1 MSLFNP
7 RILDASIRDVTAD
20 LNDTQKAD
28 VLLHALQHLPIQ
40 GCRTIMENAVQSLLQ
55 VPNLPSANIARALLL
70 RAKGRLAA
78 GYRTSAQQDLH
89 SVLTVD
95 PENQDVKAIIQVQH
109 LRPEML
115 LREPDCP
122 PRFSAEVWRE
132 IALFLP
138 KRDLKS
144 LLFVPNALSRIASQ
158 LLFREI
164 NIHLTAA
171 VEPGGADSRFRPTQG
186 ESVDQDID
194 AWHYQRSADILT
206 RILVDPHFAG
216 QVRSLSIFALSYDV
230 KQPLAF
236 QVGMLMNALPKL
248 LNLRKVHCSGNKELI
263 ARMLHTVH
271 SYNPRL
277 QRLSLVYEPHIRAT
291 DHAVDIEVPVF
302 KHLTHFAI
310 SSDGGSSSSVHTFLA
325 QSRDT
330 LRSLSINNPR
340 WRFPTEAISVRH
352 LTQIEFS
359 GCFST
364 DTQAFSEILAN
375 GHQLESLMLSGT
387 LECTPSSL
395 FRKYRTALP
404 FLRHFSLTIT
414 NLHRHIADRELCP
427 AISEFLR
434 ERSQL
439 RTYHLLIPPTDARR
453 IGFDASAWGVLP
465 VLSNLSSLSITYPRD
480 LSPAL
485 AGWLVP
491 RTVRALTLDLSHAVT
506 EDFMAFM
513 NQLRTG
519 MPPVLRYIGITNI
532 PIRSALSVVEHGF
545 PNVRVVRVDGNIWTV
560 TRCEEDGSLEA
571 EQWSYRRGK
580 YHAAEWLESLEC
592 ADAIWVGVDGPR

>member
-7 RILDASIRDVTAD
+7 RILDASIRDVTVN
-20 LNDTQKAD
+20 LSDTQKAD

-55 VPNLPSANIARALLL
+55 VPNLPSVNVARALLL

-95 PENQDVKAIIQVQH
+95 PENQDVKVIIQSQH

-132 IALFLP
+132 IALLLS

-144 LLFVPNALSRIASQ
+144 LLLVPNVLSRIASQ

-164 NIHLTAA
+164 DLHLTAA
-171 VEPGGADSRFRPTQG
+171 IEPGSPEGRFRPLQG
-186 ESVDQDID
+186 ECPNQDID
-194 AWHYQRSADILT
+194 IWHHQRSADILT
-206 RILVDPHFAG
+206 RILVDAHFAG
-216 QVRSLSIFALSYDV
+216 QVRSLSVYAVSYDV
-230 KQPLAF
+230 TQPLAF

-248 LNLRKVHCSGNKELI
+248 LNLRKIHCSGNKELI

-277 QRLSLVYEPHIRAT
+277 QRLSLVVA
-291 DHAVDIEVPVF
+291 DHAVDIELPVF

-310 SSDGGSSSSVHTFLA
+310 SSDGGNSSSVYTFLA
-325 QSRDT
+325 QSRDN
-330 LRSLSINNPR
+330 LRSLSINSPR

-352 LTQIEFS
+352 LTQIEFN

-395 FRKYRTALP
+395 FRQYRTALP

-414 NLHRHIADRELCP
+414 SLHRHIADRELCP

-434 ERSQL
+434 ERTQL
-439 RTYHLLIPPTDARR
+439 RTYHLLVPPTDARR

-465 VLSNLSSLSITYPRD
+465 ALSMLGSLSITYPRD

-491 RTVRALTLDLSHAVT
+491 RTVRALMLDLSPAVT
-506 EDFMAFM
+506 EDLMAFM

-519 MPPVLRYIGITNI
+519 MPPLLRYIGITNM
-532 PIRSALSVVEHGF
+532 PIRSVLSVVEHGF
-545 PNVRVVRVDGNIWTV
+545 PNVRVVRIDRSVWTV
-560 TRCEEDGSLEA
+560 TRSEEDGSLEV
-571 EQWSYRRGK
+571 EQWPYRRAK

-592 ADAIWVGVDGPR
+592 ADAIWRGVAGP

>member
-1 MSLFNP
+1 MVNLFNP
-7 RILDASIRDVTAD
+7 RILDASIRDVTVN

-55 VPNLPSANIARALLL
+55 VPNLPSTNVARALLL

-89 SVLTVD
+89 SVLMVD
-95 PENQDVKAIIQVQH
+95 PENQDVKTIIQSQH

-144 LLFVPNALSRIASQ
+144 LLLVPNALSRIASQ

-164 NIHLTAA
+164 DLHLTAA
-171 VEPGGADSRFRPTQG
+171 MEPGGAESRLRPIHG

-206 RILVDPHFAG
+206 RILVDPHFAS

-230 KQPLAF
+230 TQPLAF

-248 LNLRKVHCSGNKELI
+248 LNLRKAHCSGNKELI
-263 ARMLHTVH
+263 ARMLQTVH
-271 SYNPRL
+271 SNNPRL
-277 QRLSLVYEPHIRAT
+277 QRLSLVVA

-310 SSDGGSSSSVHTFLA
+310 SSEGGSSSSVHTFLT

-352 LTQIEFS
+352 LTQIEFN

-364 DTQAFSEILAN
+364 DTQAFSEILAH

-395 FRKYRTALP
+395 FRQYRTALP

-434 ERSQL
+434 ERVQL
-439 RTYHLLIPPTDARR
+439 RTYHLLVPHTDARR

-465 VLSNLSSLSITYPRD
+465 ALSSLSSLSITYPKD
-480 LSPAL
+480 LSPSL

-506 EDFMAFM
+506 EDLMTFM

-519 MPPVLRYIGITNI
+519 MPPLLRYIGITSV
-532 PIRSALSVVEHGF
+532 PIRSVLSLVEHGF
-545 PNVRVVRVDGNIWTV
+545 PNVRVVRIDGSVWTV
-560 TRCEEDGSLEA
+560 TRSEEDGLLEV
-571 EQWSYRRGK
+571 EQWPYRRAK

-592 ADAIWVGVDGPR
+592 ADAIWRGVGGS